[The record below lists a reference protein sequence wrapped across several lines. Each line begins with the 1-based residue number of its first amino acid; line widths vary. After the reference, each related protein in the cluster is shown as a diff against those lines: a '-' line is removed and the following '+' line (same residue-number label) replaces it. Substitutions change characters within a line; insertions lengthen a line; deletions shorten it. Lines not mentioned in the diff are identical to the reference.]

1 MKKNIIVEFL
11 FFDIIYIMYEK
22 YFLHRKNLERGSY
35 WTILYEKFF
44 LLEFSKYNFGKNEW
58 DIKI

>member
-35 WTILYEKFF
+35 
-44 LLEFSKYNFGKNEW
+44 
-58 DIKI
+58 